1 MKKGIALFMI
11 CTSLIVTGCSAGDV
25 VNQISSNSSA
35 TQAPATQ
42 AVPTATPG
50 PKETVLA
57 MKETGTVK
65 DWEVRVK
72 KVSVKNK
79 IVDGK
84 IRYFKPGKG
93 KTYLVFSLS
102 VKNKGSQQEQFLPSV
117 GLKNRMM
124 KAVLVD
130 ANEKEYKPIQ
140 LMAYSKDLLTKSIKP
155 SEKKSGIVV
164 FEVPKKLAKNK
175 DDLELHIGTNQEK
188 LLYSVGK

>member
-1 MKKGIALFMI
+1 MI
-11 CTSLIVTGCSAGDV
+11 CTSMIVTGCSAGDV
-25 VNQISSNSSA
+25 VNQMSSNSYA
-35 TQAPATQ
+35 TKAPATQ

-93 KTYLVFSLS
+93 KTYLVFSVS

-130 ANEKEYKPIQ
+130 ANEKEYKPMQ
-140 LMAYSKDLLTKSIKP
+140 LMAYSKDLLAKSIKP

>member
-1 MKKGIALFMI
+1 MKRGIVLFMI

-35 TQAPATQ
+35 TEAPATQ

-65 DWEVRVK
+65 NWEVCVK
-72 KVSVKNK
+72 NVSVKDK

-84 IRYFKPGKG
+84 RRYFKPGKG
-93 KTYLVFSLS
+93 KTYVVFSLS
-102 VKNKGSQQEQFLPSV
+102 AKNKGSQQENFLPSV
-117 GLKNRMM
+117 GLKNKMM
-124 KAVLVD
+124 RAILVD
-130 ANEKEYKPIQ
+130 ANEKEYKPTQ
-140 LMAYSKDLLTKSIKP
+140 LMAYNKDLLSKSIEP
-155 SEKKSGIVV
+155 SKKKSGIVV
-164 FEVPKKLAKNK
+164 FEVPKKIGKNT
-175 DDLELHIGTNQEK
+175 DDLELHIGTAQEK